1 LFFSL
6 CEPSTL
12 SVNWK
17 RRLFLHQTDLQ
28 LHTQRFALDNSFQE
42 NIIAPITACGHWS
55 CAQDGTIGTVADGR
69 HYDKPLYGACA
80 LVEDLLSM
88 TLKKCLLPLSIC
100 LIMIRIL
107 FLFSKRVN
115 VHECINDDALFLF
128 GPE

>member
-1 LFFSL
+1 
-6 CEPSTL
+6 
-12 SVNWK
+12 
-17 RRLFLHQTDLQ
+17 
-28 LHTQRFALDNSFQE
+28 
-42 NIIAPITACGHWS
+42 
-55 CAQDGTIGTVADGR
+55 
-69 HYDKPLYGACA
+69 
-80 LVEDLLSM
+80 M